1 MSELVLRLS
10 DVSTTVA
17 LRFSSPLLRCAVSL
31 SSSLLMSNCRHFVSY
46 HSNNTL
52 RAHAHSSEKLNSAV
66 RCIRKNAR
74 VVLLSPHL
82 FSSYRDGFPDAGNL
96 WKVVRYEPET

>member
-1 MSELVLRLS
+1 MESGSLTMSELVLRLS

-17 LRFSSPLLRCAVSL
+17 PRLLGCAVSL

-52 RAHAHSSEKLNSAV
+52 RAHAHSSEKLNRV
-66 RCIRKNAR
+66 RKNAR
-74 VVLLSPHL
+74 VVVSFSTV
-82 FSSYRDGFPDAGNL
+82 FSSYRNGFPDAGNL